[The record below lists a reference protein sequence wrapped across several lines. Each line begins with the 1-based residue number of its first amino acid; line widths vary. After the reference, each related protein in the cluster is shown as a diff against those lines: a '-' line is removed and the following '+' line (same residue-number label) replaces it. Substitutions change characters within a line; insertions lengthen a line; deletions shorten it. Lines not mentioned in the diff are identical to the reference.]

1 MRIKLFL
8 IIIVTAFSSLAKAQC
23 KSGKIM
29 VKANKAEMKP
39 YNMDAY
45 VDNELIYGKQ
55 PKTIETPFTAY
66 SGESY
71 KLIFAS
77 DNVPQG
83 ITIGIYDK
91 NKRAKT
97 RKELYKHDFKSGDTR
112 APVFEIK
119 KPGNYY
125 IQFDIPPSDDEKV
138 LKKGC
143 MYTMIGFKENE

>member
-1 MRIKLFL
+1 MRFKLFL
-8 IIIVTAFSSLAKAQC
+8 IIFIIAFSSIANAQC

-29 VKANKAEMKP
+29 VKASKAEMKP

-83 ITIGIYDK
+83 ISIGIYDK

-97 RKELYKHDFKSGDTR
+97 RKELYKYDFKVGDTR

-125 IQFDIPPSDDEKV
+125 IQFDVPPSDDEKV

>member
-1 MRIKLFL
+1 MRFKLFL
-8 IIIVTAFSSLAKAQC
+8 IIFIIAFSSIANAQC

-29 VKANKAEMKP
+29 VKASKAEMKP

-83 ITIGIYDK
+83 ISIGIYDK

-97 RKELYKHDFKSGDTR
+97 RKELYKYDFKVGDTR
-112 APVFEIK
+112 AC
-119 KPGNYY
+119 YR
-125 IQFDIPPSDDEKV
+125 
-138 LKKGC
+138 
-143 MYTMIGFKENE
+143 